1 MLRTLVVP
9 LDGSELAER
18 ALPYAVRLAEAHP
31 GRLILLRT
39 VVAPPS
45 ARLDGVDWE
54 QLQLEAVEE
63 ASDYLSGIAQRIER
77 VPVETALRYGRTVD
91 NILDTVGHYA
101 ADAVVMA
108 THGRT
113 GLGRLL
119 SGSVTEAVLAGS
131 SVPVFVVRGRP
142 GETPRPS
149 FEPAAARLLVPLDG
163 SDLDEP
169 ALRTAV
175 QALGAWGEITLVQVV
190 EPPDHVERDENGRPI
205 AYLDQQEEARTR
217 EARDYLN
224 AIAGD
229 LRHQVPPIRVRVDVR
244 VGDPADGIAMAATAG
259 CSDVIVM
266 ATHARTGLRRA
277 MIGSIAG
284 AVLRKASTPVLL
296 VHPQV
301 ASHARTGTA
310 QAALAR

>member
-18 ALPYAVRLAEAHP
+18 ALPYAVRLTESHR
-31 GRLILLRT
+31 GRLVLMRA

-45 ARLDGVDWE
+45 MRLDGEDWE
-54 QLQLEAVEE
+54 RLQLEAVEE
-63 ASDYLSGIAQRIER
+63 ASDYLRGLAQTIQR
-77 VPVETALRYGRTVD
+77 VRVETVVRYGRTVES
-91 NILDTVGHYA
+91 ILDTVGDHA

-113 GLGRLL
+113 GLCHLL

-131 SVPVFVVRGRP
+131 TVPVFVVRALP
-142 GETPRPS
+142 GESPQAS

-163 SDLDEP
+163 SDFDEP
-169 ALRTAV
+169 ALRTAI

-190 EPPDHVERDENGRPI
+190 QPPDHVERGDNGRPI
-205 AYLDQQEEARTR
+205 AFLDQQEEARTR
-217 EARDYLN
+217 AAREYLN
-224 AIAGD
+224 AIARD

-244 VGDPADGIAMAATAG
+244 VGEPVDGIAMAAAAAA
-259 CSDVIVM
+259 SDVIVM

-277 MIGSIAG
+277 VIGSIAG
-284 AVLRKASTPVLL
+284 AVLRRSSTPVLL
-296 VHPQV
+296 VHPQ
-301 ASHARTGTA
+301 APSHARTGPA
-310 QAALAR
+310 EAALAR

>member
-18 ALPYAVRLAEAHP
+18 ALPYAVRLAETHR
-31 GRLILLRT
+31 GRLILLRA
-39 VVAPPS
+39 VLAPPP
-45 ARLDGVDWE
+45 ARLDGAGWE
-54 QLQLEAVEE
+54 QDRRDAVDE
-63 ASDYLSGIAQRIER
+63 ASNYLGGVAQTIER
-77 VPVETALRYGRTVD
+77 VRVETAVRYGRTVES
-91 NILDTVGHYA
+91 ILDTVRHYA

-108 THGRT
+108 THART
-113 GLGRLL
+113 GFCHLV
-119 SGSVTEAVLAGS
+119 SGSVTEAVLATS
-131 SVPVFVVRGRP
+131 SVPVFVVRPRP
-142 GETPRPS
+142 GETPQPS

-163 SDLDEP
+163 SDFDEP

-190 EPPDHVERDENGRPI
+190 EPPDHVERDNNGRPI

-217 EARDYLN
+217 QAREYLN
-224 AIAGD
+224 AIARD

-244 VGDPADGIAMAATAG
+244 VGDAADGIAMAAAAA

-266 ATHARTGLRRA
+266 ATHARTGIRRA
-277 MIGSIAG
+277 VIGSIAG
-284 AVLRKASTPVLL
+284 AVLRKSSAPVLL

-301 ASHARTGTA
+301 PSPAHAGAA
-310 QAALAR
+310 QAALSR